1 MGHLVLPFVR
11 MDNDV
16 ALAWFKRSFRSNI
29 TQMAVEATAY
39 EKQKDRLAAVSL
51 GRLTTTPI
59 VPTIY

>member
-1 MGHLVLPFVR
+1 V
-11 MDNDV
+11 DNDV
-16 ALAWFKRSFRSNI
+16 ALAWFKRSFRSNS

-39 EKQKDRLAAVSL
+39 YPEKQKDRLAAVSL